1 MVRKKLLNCLIVLFL
16 FVICHLAFVISP
28 VKASGEFTTDFD
40 VTYTVKEN
48 GLTEVSNKIILTN
61 VYSDMYAASYSI
73 VLDSIVPENPKA
85 FGSDGSMYN
94 LEKIIED
101 NKTTLKVTFPDT
113 LVGKDKSRIFFVN
126 FEEASFAIRT
136 GEVWEITIPRIAEES
151 SFSAYNIKLLI
162 PEKFGQEA
170 YISPQPRNRSN
181 NNGFLEYSFNK
192 HDVEKT
198 GIVAGFGAFQV
209 FAFNLSYHLEN
220 PLSKSA
226 ITEITLPPDTAYQKV
241 YYNNLSPKPYN
252 MYVDSDGNWIAEYK
266 LEARQRIDVVT
277 SGHVQIFSNY
287 RPFLPPSKESI
298 NENLVSKEYW
308 EINDP
313 EIAKLSET
321 LKTPK
326 QIYDFV
332 STKLKYDYTR
342 IKANVERLGAV
353 GALNNPQSAICMEF
367 TDLFI
372 ALARSA
378 GIPAREVNGYAYT
391 ENPDIQ
397 PLSLV
402 NDVLHAW
409 PEYYDSEKK
418 VWIPVDPTW
427 GSTTGGVDYFSKL
440 DLRHFTFVIHGK
452 DSKTPYAAGS
462 YKLGTNPQKDVYVS
476 FGTLPTDRN
485 QKIDVTA
492 NQTSWVPFLPNRLN
506 ITIQNLGQSAVYAVK
521 PKIYFDNLELDNE
534 TIVEVLLP
542 YQSYKYSIDIPF
554 SFLGTK
560 TPESVKIDVNDSEI
574 IVPTNKNHVLIYNLL
589 FIFTISI
596 AILISIVVRL
606 KIWKLPKKFF

>member
-28 VKASGEFTTDFD
+28 VKASGEFITDFD
-40 VTYTVKEN
+40 VTYTVKDN

-61 VYSDMYAASYSI
+61 VYSDMYATSYSI
-73 VLDSIVPENPKA
+73 VLDSIVPENAKA
-85 FGSDGSMYN
+85 FGSDGSIYN
-94 LEKIIED
+94 LEKITED
-101 NKTTLKVTFPDT
+101 NKTTLKITFPDT

-151 SFSAYNIKLLI
+151 SFSAYNIKLLV

-353 GALNNPQSAICMEF
+353 GALSNPQSAICMEF